1 MRTIQNITENFK
13 MMLVSL
19 LLFVPFFLMGQ
30 NVQEAYLSQNVVT
43 AMVIKNGKI
52 QAAEQNVNE
61 MVIFKEA
68 LKDHTFP
75 FEVNKEVL
83 VNLKNE
89 KSGRDI
95 DVKFSKDSTYQ
106 VVSRIDW
113 MVRPIVLNPNK
124 NQERPS
130 FERTIPSRN
139 ELDFMTV
146 STNDKKKLP
155 SSLETYVRRYQ
166 DDSKQGIA
174 IKDLDLN
181 ITQKDMYPAVTL
193 NL

>member
-1 MRTIQNITENFK
+1 MRTIQHITANFK

-113 MVRPIVLNPNK
+113 MVRPILLNPNK

-130 FERTIPSRN
+130 FERTIPSRK

-146 STNDKKKLP
+146 STNNKKKLP
-155 SSLETYVRRYQ
+155 SSLETYVRTYQ
-166 DDSKQGIA
+166 DNSKQGIA
-174 IKDLDLN
+174 IKDLDLK
-181 ITQKDMYPAVTL
+181 ITQKDMYPTVTI

>member
-1 MRTIQNITENFK
+1 MRTIQHITANFK

-113 MVRPIVLNPNK
+113 MVRPILLNPNK

-130 FERTIPSRN
+130 FERTIPSRK

-146 STNDKKKLP
+146 STNNKKKLP
-155 SSLETYVRRYQ
+155 SSLETYVRTYQ
-166 DDSKQGIA
+166 DNSKQGIA
-174 IKDLDLN
+174 IKDLDLK
-181 ITQKDMYPAVTL
+181 ITQKDMYPTVTL